1 LKDLLNYFTLHQSST
16 TKREALFNGLI
27 ISLVFFIRALSFTT
41 LLLELT
47 SLAMKFRI
55 ACSSLIY
62 RKLLQMKSTTIQ
74 KFSLGQIVNLLSND
88 IEKLDRGVVFFNF
101 FWIGPLKVIITAYY
115 LVVTYGYSSIVGM
128 AVPVLFL
135 FIQSQYLFF
144 RTIL

>member
-16 TKREALFNGLI
+16 TKKEALFNGLI

-47 SLAMKFRI
+47 SLGMKFRI

-101 FWIGPLKVIITAYY
+101 LWIGPLKVIITAYY

>member
-1 LKDLLNYFTLHQSST
+1 
-16 TKREALFNGLI
+16 
-27 ISLVFFIRALSFTT
+27 
-41 LLLELT
+41 
-47 SLAMKFRI
+47 
-55 ACSSLIY
+55 
-62 RKLLQMKSTTIQ
+62 MKSTTIQ

-101 FWIGPLKVIITAYY
+101 LWIGPLKVIITAYY
-115 LVVTYGYSSIVGM
+115 LVVTCGYSSIVGM